1 GIFSASAANTPP
13 AQVDPASPGSQF
25 VTQSKPPEVKGRA
38 LHIGNGV
45 SAPKVVYDPEPQYS
59 QLARQAGEQGTC
71 VLTLIVDAWGS
82 RKTIT
87 IAKPLGYGWDE
98 QAVSTVET
106 GKFEPGRK
114 NGEPVSVYA
123 SVEIVFPLR

>member
-1 GIFSASAANTPP
+1 MGAG
-13 AQVDPASPGSQF
+13 AQVDPASPSSRF

-71 VLTLIVDAWGS
+71 VLTLIVDASGS
-82 RKTIT
+82 VKNIH
-87 IAKPLGYGWDE
+87 IAKPLGYGLDE

-106 GKFEPGRK
+106 WKFEPGRR
-114 NGEPVSVYA
+114 NGEPVPVYA
-123 SVEIVFPLR
+123 SVEIAFHLR